1 MSSIKKAEVFN
12 NKLKKQKALKLDNY
26 SEAIIY
32 LLEKNTSILAI
43 QKYLFE
49 KEKVTVSYSN
59 LYKYVKKIDLST
71 KSKISDKSDYQI
83 IEEYCQKLKDDFIP
97 KSEHY
102 KYKSVKN
109 IIDFFVQ
116 KSQQTQFSEIK
127 SRDIIQEESSV
138 YNNIKS
144 YTIGSKVTKK
154 LNLK

>member
-49 KEKVTVSYSN
+49 KEKETVSYSN

-127 SRDIIQEESSV
+127 NRDIIQEESSV

>member
-97 KSEHY
+97 KSEHC

-127 SRDIIQEESSV
+127 NRDIIQEESSV

>member
-127 SRDIIQEESSV
+127 NRDIIQEESSV

>member
-109 IIDFFVQ
+109 IIDFFMLSKVRV
-116 KSQQTQFSEIK
+116 SQNAT
-127 SRDIIQEESSV
+127 SSV
-138 YNNIKS
+138 
-144 YTIGSKVTKK
+144 
-154 LNLK
+154 

>member
-26 SEAIIY
+26 AEAIIY

-59 LYKYVKKIDLST
+59 LYKYIKKIDLST

-83 IEEYCQKLKDDFIP
+83 LEEYCQKLKDDFIP

-127 SRDIIQEESSV
+127 NRDIIQEESSV